1 MPEFDFSLIYEV
13 PADLCPDELL
23 CKLAKT
29 GCEEA
34 FIVTCG
40 TSCSIALIYAR
51 EATSL
56 NAACDSAIADV
67 EREIPNARFSS
78 FEYEAS

>member
-13 PADLCPDELL
+13 AADVSPDELL

-34 FIVTCG
+34 FIVTCA
-40 TSCSIALIYAR
+40 TSRSIALMFSR
-51 EATSL
+51 EAISL
-56 NAACDSAIADV
+56 DAARDSAIANV
-67 EREIPNARFSS
+67 EREIPEAQFSS
-78 FEYEAS
+78 FEYEMT